1 MFGRVEQL
9 AARWVHTPKVAGS
22 SPAPATSVVPVEC
35 AGVVSRSKCFES
47 FVNPPLTPTCESG
60 LGIFYG

>member
-9 AARWVHTPKVAGS
+9 AARLVHTQKVAGS

-35 AGVVSRSKCFES
+35 AGVVSRSKCCES
-47 FVNPPLTPTCESG
+47 FDNPPFAPICSRG
-60 LGIFYG
+60 LGLF